1 MLYELVNP
9 SDAYVFQ
16 ADSFPVA
23 VVAAWM
29 ISPMYAVKPEE
40 GEDYF
45 GTMNEQTM
53 KTAQSIAK
61 EENYSV
67 VNCCLSRNFIP

>member
-1 MLYELVNP
+1 MVESSGREMRMVSEAQERVPTKYKKKRA
-9 SDAYVFQ
+9 DAVTF
-16 ADSFPVA
+16 SF
-23 VVAAWM
+23 
-29 ISPMYAVKPEE
+29 
-40 GEDYF
+40 D
-45 GTMNEQTM
+45 TMNEQTM

>member
-1 MLYELVNP
+1 MSE
-9 SDAYVFQ
+9 
-16 ADSFPVA
+16 PVLQ
-23 VVAAWM
+23 
-29 ISPMYAVKPEE
+29 VK
-40 GEDYF
+40 GLKTYYY
-45 GTMNEQTM
+45 TMNEQTM